1 MGEDDD
7 DDDDGDDGSTEARKK
22 EDRLKQLETRLAAM
36 EEEREKMN
44 SELWGLRDR
53 VQELEWQNGQLERK
67 LGEKAETGGKN
78 GNDDGGERMKKIEE
92 RLERG
97 EKDLREVVER
107 FERGR
112 PETVTA
118 TTSGS
123 GSSNSSGSSS
133 NNNNN
138 HSNNN
143 NNNYK
148 QQTTKT
154 STATRAEYLRRP

>member
-1 MGEDDD
+1 MP
-7 DDDDGDDGSTEARKK
+7 RKATTMLSAPVIQQLDSANWK
-22 EDRLKQLETRLAAM
+22 ERLAAM

-67 LGEKAETGGKN
+67 LGEKAETGGEN

-92 RLERG
+92 RLERS
-97 EKDLREVVER
+97 EKELREVAER

-112 PETVTA
+112 PETMMA

-123 GSSNSSGSSS
+123 GSNNASGS
-133 NNNNN
+133 
-138 HSNNN
+138 
-143 NNNYK
+143 
-148 QQTTKT
+148 
-154 STATRAEYLRRP
+154 RAAVSQANACHAQSH